1 VSPDHVPP
9 DLDAL
14 DRRLR
19 AVEFEPRASLGAEL
33 EGRARRGERALGAV
47 SPLQSFAVRSALAL
61 VGIAATAALVVGVTP
76 PPHHV
81 DMCCQDLV
89 GNQDANDGMVLNLDP
104 RGRVTSML
112 LYEDLDG
119 SKSRTAEDRVL
130 FVRGSDIALDTAAH
144 EDGHRTHVQCCED
157 LDGEGQADDGVLV
170 MGHLPDQIHF
180 AALIRNEGPHQ
191 VLR

>member
-1 VSPDHVPP
+1 VSPDRVTA

-14 DRRLR
+14 DRQLR
-19 AVEFEPRASLGAEL
+19 AVQFEPRASLGAEL
-33 EGRARRGERALGAV
+33 EGRARRGERAQGAV

-76 PPHHV
+76 PPHRV
-81 DMCCQDLV
+81 DVCCEDLV
-89 GNQDANDGMVLNLDP
+89 GDQAANDGLVLNLDP

-119 SKSRTAEDRVL
+119 SRSRTAADRVL
-130 FVRGSDIALDTAAH
+130 FVRGSDIELAVAAH

-157 LDGEGQADDGVLV
+157 LDGEGLADDGVLV

>member
-1 VSPDHVPP
+1 VSPDRRSP

-14 DRRLR
+14 DHRLR
-19 AVEFEPRASLGAEL
+19 SVQFEPRASLGAEL
-33 EGRARRGERALGAV
+33 EGRARRGEQAQGAV

-61 VGIAATAALVVGVTP
+61 VGAAAVAALVVGVTP
-76 PPHHV
+76 PPRHLDV
-81 DMCCQDLV
+81 CCQDLV
-89 GNQDANDGMVLNLDP
+89 GNPAADDGMELTLDP

-119 SKSRTAEDRVL
+119 SRSRTAADRVL
-130 FVRGSDIALDTAAH
+130 FLRGSDLDMAAAAH
-144 EDGHRTHVQCCED
+144 EDGHDTYVQCCED
-157 LDGEGQADDGVLV
+157 LDGEGLPDDGVLV

-180 AALIRNEGPHQ
+180 AALIRNEGHRR

>member
-1 VSPDHVPP
+1 MSPDHVPA

-14 DRRLR
+14 DRQLR
-19 AVEFEPRASLGAEL
+19 AVQFEPRASLGAEL
-33 EGRARRGERALGAV
+33 EGRARRGEQAQGAV
-47 SPLQSFAVRSALAL
+47 GPLQSFAVRSALAL
-61 VGIAATAALVVGVTP
+61 VGVAAVAALVVGVTP
-76 PPHHV
+76 PPHRV
-81 DMCCQDLV
+81 DICCEDLV
-89 GNQDANDGMVLNLDP
+89 GNQAANDGMVLNLDP

-119 SKSRTAEDRVL
+119 SRSRTVADRVR
-130 FVRGSDIALDTAAH
+130 FVRGSDLEMDAAAH
-144 EDGHRTHVQCCED
+144 EDGHSTHVQCCED
-157 LDGEGQADDGVLV
+157 LDGEGMADDGVLV

>member
-33 EGRARRGERALGAV
+33 EGRARRGERAQGAV
-47 SPLQSFAVRSALAL
+47 SPLQSFAVRSALGL
-61 VGIAATAALVVGVTP
+61 VGVAATAALVVGVTP

-81 DMCCQDLV
+81 DMCCHDIV
-89 GNQDANDGMVLNLDP
+89 GHRVANDGLVLNLDP
-104 RGRVTSML
+104 RGRVRSML

-119 SKSRTAEDRVL
+119 SRTRSAGDRVL
-130 FVRGSDIALDTAAH
+130 FVRGSDMALDGPAH
-144 EDGHRTHVQCCED
+144 EDGHDTHVQCCED
-157 LDGEGQADDGVLV
+157 LDGEGIADDGVMV
-170 MGHLPDQIHF
+170 IGHLPGQIHF
-180 AALIRNEGPHQ
+180 AALIRNEGPRQ